1 MKDIKASQKKGHV
14 NTPCSA
20 TMLTMDCRQSILQL
34 VEQGPSGLMRLRER
48 LQVIF
53 DSHQVLTREAQM
65 DVLRACSLT
74 PLLRTRPWCHVTFAP
89 HPLEEPSTS

>member
-1 MKDIKASQKKGHV
+1 
-14 NTPCSA
+14 
-20 TMLTMDCRQSILQL
+20 
-34 VEQGPSGLMRLRER
+34 MRLRER

-89 HPLEEPSTS
+89 HPLEEASTS

>member
-1 MKDIKASQKKGHV
+1 MTGIKASQKAGHA

-20 TMLTMDCRQSILQL
+20 TMTMDCRQTILQL

-53 DSHQVLTREAQM
+53 DSHRVLTREAQT

>member
-1 MKDIKASQKKGHV
+1 MTKE
-14 NTPCSA
+14 
-20 TMLTMDCRQSILQL
+20 CRQLILQL
-34 VEQGPSGLMRLRER
+34 VEQGRSGLSRLRDR

-53 DSHQVLTREAQM
+53 DSHRVLTLEAQTEL
-65 DVLRACSLT
+65 LRSCSLI